1 MKAPRV
7 LENTIDEFLR
17 DAVALQVEKA
27 DRSAD
32 VSQLAGGRLATSL
45 PAAKVW
51 RNVERGY
58 FFVRV
63 RMVHQV
69 DGFVIIPDDTPYIM
83 GFSIMRFQ
91 LFHRS
96 CSSCLRCWSQGAGSQ
111 KAGSAV
117 SITLTWR
124 PMPVNGIVILS
135 DNVQWARMN

>member
-1 MKAPRV
+1 MKAPRL

-17 DAVALQVEKA
+17 DAMALQVEKA
-27 DRSAD
+27 DRPAD

-45 PAAKVW
+45 PTAKVW

-69 DGFVIIPDDTPYIM
+69 DGFVIIPDVTPHIM

-91 LFHRS
+91 LFHRL
-96 CSSCLRCWSQGAGSQ
+96 CSSYLRCWSQGAGSQ
-111 KAGSAV
+111 EAGSAV
-117 SITLTWR
+117 SITLAWKIDPCKWHR
-124 PMPVNGIVILS
+124 HIVRQYAVS
-135 DNVQWARMN
+135 